1 MLFTLTIF
9 GATKK
14 MEFIDQIIRRVQR
27 RAEERDIALS
37 LYAASVGQAR
47 KQEFYINCG
56 ISDTLDG
63 RFDLIVLHV
72 HIVTRNLI
80 STGDKGVRLSNLV
93 FKTMMDDMDMNLREM
108 GVGDLS
114 VGKRVKAMAR
124 AFYGRARAYDKA
136 FKIEEKVGC
145 DLEDDNKLTSSEN
158 LEFVLN
164 RNIYGKKEPELE
176 QLKMLAEYVRDTQ
189 NMLATSIGNSLKS
202 GNVTFP
208 SAPGER

>member
-1 MLFTLTIF
+1 
-9 GATKK
+9 
-14 MEFIDQIIRRVQR
+14 
-27 RAEERDIALS
+27 
-37 LYAASVGQAR
+37 
-47 KQEFYINCG
+47 
-56 ISDTLDG
+56 
-63 RFDLIVLHV
+63 
-72 HIVTRNLI
+72 
-80 STGDKGVRLSNLV
+80 
-93 FKTMMDDMDMNLREM
+93 
-108 GVGDLS
+108 
-114 VGKRVKAMAR
+114 MAR
-124 AFYGRARAYDKA
+124 TTRRREPSEIVNPHKSSKKKDRRSNRKSTKQRIKEIDYTMGLCMKCRRNTT